1 MNEPGRAARVHGV
14 ARPLPPFPDDDAPLY
29 TVGQV
34 ADMLGVQPAY
44 LRRLESEQVV
54 IPQRSVGGQRRY
66 SRLEIAHIDAIT
78 CLVGEG
84 MTLAGAKRIIELQ
97 NEIAGLRQQLAAANA
112 PPPRSQG
119 SRGRRGPRSR

>member
-1 MNEPGRAARVHGV
+1 MSKPGRAARVRGA
-14 ARPLPPFPDDDAPLY
+14 ARPLTPFPDDDAPLY

-66 SRLEIAHIDAIT
+66 SRVEIAHIDAIT
-78 CLVGEG
+78 SLIGEG

-97 NEIAGLRQQLAAANA
+97 SEIAGLRQQLAAADA
-112 PPPRSQG
+112 SPPRSQG
-119 SRGRRGPRSR
+119 PGGRRDPRFR